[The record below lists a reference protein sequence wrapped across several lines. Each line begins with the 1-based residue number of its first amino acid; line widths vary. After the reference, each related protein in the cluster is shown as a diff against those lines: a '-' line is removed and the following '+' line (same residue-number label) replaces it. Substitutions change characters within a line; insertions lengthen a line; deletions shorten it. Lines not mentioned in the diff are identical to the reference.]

1 MYSHHFSYASF
12 LFLWVDQKMVYCQA
26 GNLDANSPVPDVEA
40 TRTTGAIF
48 QISSS

>member
-1 MYSHHFSYASF
+1 MELDLSWSKSCITSVILETAA
-12 LFLWVDQKMVYCQA
+12 VA